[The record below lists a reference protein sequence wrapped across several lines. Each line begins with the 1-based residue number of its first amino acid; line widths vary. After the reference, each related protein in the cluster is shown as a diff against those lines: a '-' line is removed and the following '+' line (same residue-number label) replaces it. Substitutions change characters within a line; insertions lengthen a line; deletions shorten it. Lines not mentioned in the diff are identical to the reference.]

1 MGFEVLTPNAPV
13 NLTAVEKAS
22 TSVKISWNVQHD
34 DHAPVPIRSHF
45 VQYRRQLVGD
55 TETQNPLSWVDYSM
69 PISAISQLTSPE
81 IQEITTLVD
90 EGSSIST
97 GLFWL
102 RLDVGQR
109 DLSTRYNNLESSTV
123 SEPIPFDASAEVF
136 EQAIRN
142 IDGVERV
149 RVFRYEVGK
158 YGTSILSDRGRY
170 SWRVEFD
177 VVNGPIPLFEVYK
190 DTLDG
195 EFSGGNHRANVR
207 RLHTGKSIKYESSLV
222 ANIGNLDA
230 EAYYEFRVSG
240 ESTHGK
246 GPWSE
251 PLRVKTDPF
260 SSQLDMYQASD
271 KQLASKDVKLIAGK
285 GWKAGN
291 AHDPDHVPGAGM
303 GGFDSRDG
311 KDGLVVIISYGRDE
325 MVIPSRTHLYY
336 TGTAQ
341 YFIVGGQ
348 VSAIDWSTKANTF
361 IDIKLWGG
369 GGAGGGTP
377 RNASCE

>member
-102 RLDVGQR
+102 RLDVGHR
-109 DLSTRYNNLESSTV
+109 DLSMRYNNLEPSTV

-142 IDGVERV
+142 IDGVDRV
-149 RVFRYEVGK
+149 R
-158 YGTSILSDRGRY
+158 
-170 SWRVEFD
+170 
-177 VVNGPIPLFEVYK
+177 
-190 DTLDG
+190 
-195 EFSGGNHRANVR
+195 
-207 RLHTGKSIKYESSLV
+207 ESM
-222 ANIGNLDA
+222 A
-230 EAYYEFRVSG
+230 
-240 ESTHGK
+240 
-246 GPWSE
+246 
-251 PLRVKTDPF
+251 
-260 SSQLDMYQASD
+260 
-271 KQLASKDVKLIAGK
+271 
-285 GWKAGN
+285 
-291 AHDPDHVPGAGM
+291 
-303 GGFDSRDG
+303 
-311 KDGLVVIISYGRDE
+311 
-325 MVIPSRTHLYY
+325 
-336 TGTAQ
+336 
-341 YFIVGGQ
+341 Q
-348 VSAIDWSTKANTF
+348 VSSRIEED
-361 IDIKLWGG
+361 
-369 GGAGGGTP
+369 TP
-377 RNASCE
+377 GELSLML